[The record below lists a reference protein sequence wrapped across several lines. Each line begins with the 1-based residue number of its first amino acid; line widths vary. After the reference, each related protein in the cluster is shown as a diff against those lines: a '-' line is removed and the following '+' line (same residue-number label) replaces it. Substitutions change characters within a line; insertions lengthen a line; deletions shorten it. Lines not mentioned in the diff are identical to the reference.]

1 VELIPPAID
10 PLSPKNMPLP
20 ADTARRVLEWIGIEL
35 GRPLITHI
43 SRFDPWK
50 DPMGVIEAYRLVRK
64 DVRELQLALVGSR
77 ALDDPEGWQIH
88 ASITEQVR
96 NDPASTSSRIS
107 SVLATW
113 KSTRFNGCRMS

>member
-10 PLSPKNMPLP
+10 PLSSKNMPLP

>member
-10 PLSPKNMPLP
+10 PLSSKNMPLP

-77 ALDDPEGWQIH
+77 ALEDPEGWQIH